1 MSKYKLN
8 VPNNTYKRGNIYNV
22 DNQTDYFISE
32 KKTLDFSELF
42 QVSTDINEAVDLTD
56 GGIIKSVIS

>member
-8 VPNNTYKRGNIYNV
+8 FPNNTYKRGNIYNV
-22 DNQTDYFISE
+22 DNQTDYFIAE
-32 KKTLDFSELF
+32 NKTLDFSELF